1 MKRINLRDYYP
12 SYTSDFFL
20 EVADEIALSLKR
32 FELDEKAYQ
41 LRTYRH
47 KAYYSLDRND
57 GIEYSAVFLSL
68 SPEEIYER
76 KVTNQEIY
84 AAINSL
90 SDKQAKRIYA
100 HFFLGMS
107 KAAIAKAEGVRES
120 TIWES
125 IERGLRNI
133 EKFLKNISRH
143 P

>member
-1 MKRINLRDYYP
+1 MKKINLRDYYP

-20 EVADEIALSLKR
+20 EVADEIALYLKR
-32 FELDEKAYQ
+32 FELDEKAYR

-57 GIEYSAVFLSL
+57 GIEHDAIFLSL

-76 KVTNQEIY
+76 KVTKQEIY
-84 AAINSL
+84 AAINNL

-100 HFFLGMS
+100 YFFLGMS
-107 KAAIAKAEGVRES
+107 KAAIPKSEGVRES

-133 EKFLKNISRH
+133 EKFLKNLS
-143 P
+143 